1 MGFQARENPIDKTE
15 IGAPAALQENEMR
28 LSIVVPCFNEEAT
41 LSELHR
47 RATRAAEEVVGQDF
61 EIVLVN
67 DGSRDRTWQVM
78 QALTDEHSSIAAV
91 NLSRNHGHQLALS
104 AGLSVA
110 RGDRILIL
118 DADLQDPP
126 ELLPEMMRLMDEGA
140 DVVYGQ
146 RRHRDGETL
155 FKRASATAFY
165 RILKWLSDVRIPVD
179 TGDFRLMSRRAVDVL
194 NSMPETHRFIRGMVG
209 WLGFKQVP
217 LQYDRHQRSAGATN
231 YPLRRMV
238 RLAIDAITSFS
249 IKPLRIASMLGMI
262 FALLGLAGVLFSV
275 SGWLFGRTVPGW
287 TSVMVVVL
295 TLGGIQLTV
304 LGIMGEYLGRLYI
317 ESKRRP
323 LYVIDEI
330 RTRNQP

>member
-1 MGFQARENPIDKTE
+1 
-15 IGAPAALQENEMR
+15 MR

-41 LSELHR
+41 LPELHR
-47 RATRAAEEVVGQDF
+47 RVTRAAEDVVGQDF
-61 EIVLVN
+61 ELVLVN

-78 QALTDEHSSIAAV
+78 QALTAEDTRIAAV

-104 AGLSVA
+104 AGLSLA
-110 RGDRILIL
+110 QGDRILIL

-146 RRHRDGETL
+146 RRHRDGESL

-165 RILKWLSDVRIPVD
+165 RVLRWLSDVRIPVD

-194 NSMPETHRFIRGMVG
+194 NSMPEAHRFIRGMVG

-217 LQYDRHQRSAGATN
+217 LAYDRHPRRAGTTN
-231 YPLRRMV
+231 YPLRRMI
-238 RLAIDAITSFS
+238 RLAVDAITGFS
-249 IKPLRIASMLGMI
+249 IRPLRIASMLGIM

-275 SGWLFGRTVPGW
+275 WGWFFGRTLPGW
-287 TSVMVVVL
+287 TSVMVVML

-304 LGIMGEYLGRLYI
+304 LGIIGEYLGRLYI

-323 LYVIDEI
+323 LYVIDEV
-330 RTRNQP
+330 RTASRPQHASRASANLS

>member
-1 MGFQARENPIDKTE
+1 
-15 IGAPAALQENEMR
+15 MR

-41 LSELHR
+41 LPELHR
-47 RATRAAEEVVGQDF
+47 RATRAAEDIVGQDF
-61 EIVLVN
+61 ELVLVN
-67 DGSRDRTWQVM
+67 DGSRDQTWQVM
-78 QALTDEHSSIAAV
+78 QALTGEDPRIVAV

-104 AGLSVA
+104 AGLSIA

-140 DVVYGQ
+140 DVVFGQ

-165 RILKWLSDVRIPVD
+165 RILRWLSDVRIPVD

-217 LQYDRHQRSAGATN
+217 LEYDRDPRTAGTTN

-249 IKPLRIASMLGMI
+249 IRPLRIASMLGI
-262 FALLGLAGVLFSV
+262 LFAVLGMAGVLFSV

-330 RTRNQP
+330 RTRSQAQQTSPIKQP